1 MFYISLFFNL
11 FLLISAELDRG
22 YGIQTGHISMN
33 DSEITIL
40 INSTF
45 EIIEDFDNETEI
57 SASKESGTT
66 SSPIITASPPDV
78 PIKVAEKFVKL
89 PLRMKKLRPS
99 TNVQC
104 QKYTEAEK
112 YQLLEAAGGRNQLFM
127 ADSVDE
133 AAQNFAG
140 SYTTNPLS
148 STLDDAV
155 FIVAVQQP
163 SNCDPRCQMIKS
175 ALNEEINRR
184 SSQSN
189 TSTSSSFS
197 SPLRHV
203 FGRIRAPVFSDSPP
217 PGGCSLGNF
226 IPVGTC
232 SDLGQAV
239 DGGTHE
245 SLCSECRGLYM
256 LNGNCFPK
264 IFNTVQCN
272 SQEMGCIFDTFTDK
286 AHGQCGI
293 QTLSF
298 KVLRNNGDENCEDWI
313 VEQIQLPVACQCSL
327 SRSSFLRAKPNKEL

>member
-22 YGIQTGHISMN
+22 YGYQTGHISMN

-45 EIIEDFDNETEI
+45 EIIEDFDNETEVT
-57 SASKESGTT
+57 SSSESTELPTTT
-66 SSPIITASPPDV
+66 SPLPPV
-78 PIKVAEKFVKL
+78 QTTEK
-89 PLRMKKLRPS
+89 PLKIPVRMKKLRPS
-99 TNVQC
+99 TYVQC
-104 QKYTEAEK
+104 QKYSEAEK
-112 YQLLEAAGGRNQLFM
+112 YQLLEAAGGRNQFFM
-127 ADSVDE
+127 ADTVDE
-133 AAQNFAG
+133 ASQNFAD
-140 SYTTNPLS
+140 SFKTNPLS
-148 STLDDAV
+148 NTLDDA
-155 FIVAVQQP
+155 ILIASVQQP
-163 SNCDPRCQMIKS
+163 SNCDARCQMIKT
-175 ALNEEINRR
+175 ALNGEIARR

-189 TSTSSSFS
+189 STSN
-197 SPLRHV
+197 PLRQV
-203 FGRIRAPVFSDSPP
+203 FGRIRASVFSDAPP
-217 PGGCSLGNF
+217 TTLGGCSLGNF

-232 SDLGQAV
+232 TDLGETV

-256 LNGNCFPK
+256 LSTNCFPK

-298 KVLRNNGDENCEDWI
+298 KVLRNTGDENCEDWI

-327 SRSSFLRAKPNKEL
+327 SKSSFLKAKPNKEL

>member
-1 MFYISLFFNL
+1 MVFATLLFNL
-11 FLLISAELDRG
+11 FLLISADLDQG
-22 YGIQTGHISMN
+22 YGFQTGHISMN

-57 SASKESGTT
+57 SLSKSTESSETPSTT
-66 SSPIITASPPDV
+66 PLPPLNIT
-78 PIKVAEKFVKL
+78 EKSVKL
-89 PLRMKKLRPS
+89 PVRMKKLRPS

-112 YQLLEAAGGRNQLFM
+112 YKLLEDAGGRNQLFM

-133 AAQNFAG
+133 ASQNFAE
-140 SYTTNPLS
+140 SYTPNPLGN
-148 STLDDAV
+148 TLGDAV
-155 FIVAVQQP
+155 FVAHFQQTNP
-163 SNCDPRCQMIKS
+163 CDSRCQMIKA
-175 ALNEEINRR
+175 ALNGEISRR
-184 SSQSN
+184 SSSPSN
-189 TSTSSSFS
+189 NTTNPFV
-197 SPLRHV
+197 RV
-203 FGRIRAPVFSDSPP
+203 FGRLRASVFSDAHPTV
-217 PGGCSLGNF
+217 PGNCALGNF

-232 SDLGQAV
+232 SDLGETI

-256 LNGNCFPK
+256 LGANCFPK

-298 KVLRNNGDENCEDWI
+298 KVLRNTGDDNCEDWI

-327 SRSSFLRAKPNKEL
+327 SKSSFLRAKPSKEL

>member
-1 MFYISLFFNL
+1 MARHIIPFSDLDMFYVALFFNL

-22 YGIQTGHISMN
+22 YGYQTGHISMN

-45 EIIEDFDNETEI
+45 EIIEDFDNETEV
-57 SASKESGTT
+57 STVQPVPVTTVKAEKES
-66 SSPIITASPPDV
+66 
-78 PIKVAEKFVKL
+78 VKL
-89 PLRMKKLRPS
+89 PIRMKKLRPV

-104 QKYTEAEK
+104 QKYSEAEK
-112 YQLLEAAGGRNQLFM
+112 YQLLESAGGRNQMFM
-127 ADSVDE
+127 ADSVEE
-133 AAQNFAG
+133 ASQNFAD
-140 SYTTNPLS
+140 SFTSNPLS
-148 STLDDAV
+148 STMDDA
-155 FIVAVQQP
+155 ILIASVQQP
-163 SNCDPRCQMIKS
+163 SSPNCDPRCQMIKS
-175 ALNEEINRR
+175 ALNDEISRR
-184 SSQSN
+184 SQSN
-189 TSTSSSFS
+189 STSS
-197 SPLRHV
+197 PIRHI
-203 FGRIRAPVFSDSPP
+203 FGRLRASVFSDAPP
-217 PGGCSLGNF
+217 TGSSCSLGNF

-232 SDLGQAV
+232 SDLGESV

-286 AHGQCGI
+286 AHGQCGV

-298 KVLRNNGDENCEDWI
+298 KVLRNTGDENCEDWI

-327 SRSSFLRAKPNKEL
+327 SKSSFLRAKPNKEL